1 MNYRDDGLER
11 IAQSIAG
18 EIILSDEPGKVMKK
32 WRELFQISQKN
43 LAQFLNISPSVIS
56 DYESGRRSSPRVETV
71 KKFVEALIEMDERR
85 GGYVT
90 GALKKLMSPE
100 IPSDVILAIR
110 EFPYPVNAKEFANYL
125 VCKVYACEDILEKE
139 VIYGYTAV
147 DSVNAI
153 TKLSPPQLLRLY
165 GATPRRAAIFT
176 RVSTGR
182 SPMTAI
188 RVAQMT
194 GGKALKPAIVIL
206 HGLEKI
212 DPLAIKIAEIERV
225 PLLVSRIESV
235 EELVKKLRSFT
246 P

>member
-1 MNYRDDGLER
+1 MNYRNDALER

-18 EIILSDEPGKVMKK
+18 EIILSNEPGKIMKK
-32 WRELFQISQKN
+32 WRELFQISQKT

-71 KKFVEALIEMDERR
+71 KKFVKALIEMDEKR

-110 EFPYPVNAKEFANYL
+110 EFPYPVNAKDLTEYL
-125 VCKVYACEDILEKE
+125 NCKVYACGDILENE
-139 VIYGYTAV
+139 VIYGYTVV

-153 TKLSPPQLLRLY
+153 LKLSPPQLLRLY
-165 GATPRRAAIFT
+165 GATPQRAAIFT
-176 RVSTGR
+176 RVTTGR

-212 DPLAIKIAEIERV
+212 DPLAIKIAEIERI
-225 PLLVSRIESV
+225 PLLVSKIDNI
-235 EELVKKLRSFT
+235 EELVKKLRNFV